1 MTRAFFSHHPS
12 QQRSISLGSSTP
24 IPGTL
29 TRHVAEAQLEPLT
42 QRFQLTRE
50 RPSPPTLCTL
60 SPSLHWQ
67 TPQRPICRQ
76 LTQKHLD
83 RLRAVGLQEALYNK
97 ANWATVS

>member
-24 IPGTL
+24 ILGTL

-60 SPSLHWQ
+60 SPPCHGPCAPS
-67 TPQRPICRQ
+67 
-76 LTQKHLD
+76 
-83 RLRAVGLQEALYNK
+83 
-97 ANWATVS
+97 